1 MSTLALVP
9 VGPDD
14 DAGIRSWADVVA
26 ASLRHEVGDHATPWA
41 AEELAVVVREPDG
54 LRRDTFLLGL
64 LDGRP
69 VSAGWLALR
78 LLDNLDGAQLDVH
91 VLPQERRQGLGGQV
105 LDRLEELAGAAGRNR
120 LDARAQWP
128 GDGPTDGAGTAGIAF
143 AARRGYR
150 FGIGE
155 VQRELALPV
164 PDDRLAALAADAAR
178 HHPSYRIVAW
188 SGPVPDDLVA
198 GWLAVSS
205 TLQTEAPAGE
215 VQREDESA
223 DVTAFRTAEALQA
236 RQGRTPWHAV
246 ALAAS
251 GEVVGYTQLMV
262 PDHDPLFVHQWGT
275 LVRRDHRGHRLGL
288 ALKVANLRALQR
300 DLDTTGRRVVTWNA
314 EVNRPMIAVN
324 EAMGFVATARS
335 ADLQRIV
342 ATSTAP
348 A

>member
-1 MSTLALVP
+1 MSALELVL

-14 DAGIRSWADVVA
+14 GAAIAAWAEVVA
-26 ASLRHEVGDHATPWA
+26 ASLRHELGDHATPWA

-54 LRRDTFLLGL
+54 LRRDSFLLGL

-69 VSAGWLALR
+69 VAAGWLALR
-78 LLDNLDGAQLDVH
+78 LLDNLDSAQLDVH
-91 VLPQERRQGLGGQV
+91 VLPEQRRRGLGGQV
-105 LDRLEELAGAAGRNR
+105 LDRLEELAAAAGRTR

-128 GDGPTDGAGTAGIAF
+128 GDGPPDGAGTAGIEFAF
-143 AARRGYR
+143 RRGYG

-164 PDDRLAALAADAAR
+164 PDDLLADLAADAAP
-178 HHPSYRIVAW
+178 HHAPYRILSW
-188 SGPVPDDLVA
+188 SGPVPDDLVV

-223 DVTAFRTAEALQA
+223 DVAAFRTAEALQT
-236 RQGRTPWHAV
+236 RQGRTPWHTV
-246 ALAAS
+246 ALDLS
-251 GEVVGYTQLMV
+251 GEVVAYTQLMV
-262 PDHDPLFVHQWGT
+262 PDHDPRFVHQWGT

-300 DLDTTGRRVVTWNA
+300 DLDTAGRRVVTWNA
-314 EVNRPMIAVN
+314 EVNGPMIAVN

-342 ATSTAP
+342 AIATTRA
-348 A
+348 